1 MNPSAPFVVQLRS
14 RPGAVRLDTGS
25 GPAITVRVQV
35 PEVWDTV
42 RVVAPADVSVE
53 TVKQRALEALVPDA
67 PHAVDYVT
75 KFRGVEIL
83 DEGVSL
89 ADAGVGDG
97 AILLVTHRRRRP
109 VR

>member
-1 MNPSAPFVVQLRS
+1 MNASAPFVTQLRS

-25 GPAITVRVQV
+25 GPAITLRVQV

-53 TVKQRALEALVPDA
+53 AVKQRALEALVPDA
-67 PHAVDYVT
+67 PHAEDHVT

-83 DEGVSL
+83 DERISL
-89 ADAGVGDG
+89 ADAGVRDG
-97 AILLVTHRRRRP
+97 SILLVTYRRRRA